1 MKKFIIFAL
10 LSMTGMTMVY
20 ATNGQLQKQKAE
32 QGITQQDV
40 TEDEKVYSKVDEMPS
55 FPTGEKAMKEWMK
68 NNLKY
73 PVVAE
78 ENGIQGTVVV
88 KFVVRKNG
96 MIDNIN
102 VVKSVDPSLDKEA
115 KRLIRVMPRRKPGKQ
130 NGEPVNV
137 EVTVPVYFS
146 IE

>member
-20 ATNGQLQKQKAE
+20 ATNGQLQKQKVE
-32 QGITQQDV
+32 QATTQQDV

-68 NNLKY
+68 KNLKY
-73 PVVAE
+73 PIVAE

-96 MIDNIN
+96 LIDNIN
-102 VVKSVDPSLDKEA
+102 VVKSVDTSLDKEA
-115 KRLIRVMPRRKPGKQ
+115 KRLIRVMPRWKPGKQ

-137 EVTVPVYFS
+137 EVTVPVNFR
-146 IE
+146 I